1 MIVLVLISITE
12 INNLIQ
18 KRDRKRGIFLYKNK
32 NASTKHVKIC
42 VQDSTMQVELFGP
55 IMPFITVKN
64 KVK

>member
-12 INNLIQ
+12 IDNLIQ
-18 KRDRKRGIFLYKNK
+18 KRDRKRGIFLNK
-32 NASTKHVKIC
+32 NVSTKHVKKC

>member
-18 KRDRKRGIFLYKNK
+18 KRDRKRGIFLYK